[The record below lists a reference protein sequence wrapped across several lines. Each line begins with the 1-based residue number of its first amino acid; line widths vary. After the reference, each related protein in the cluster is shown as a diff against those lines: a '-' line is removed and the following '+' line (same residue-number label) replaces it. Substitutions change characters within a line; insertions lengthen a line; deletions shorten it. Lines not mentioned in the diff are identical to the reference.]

1 MAAPTTRHP
10 LLLTFTLQLTL
21 LLTLVT
27 TVSAQGNCPSDKCR
41 CRRSFWRIVMQ
52 CSDLQG
58 AQVPAFTGNSYR
70 FYDVSFRASCI
81 RRIQQRAFVNITTSD
96 LRLQDLCVETI
107 ERSAF
112 EGVGQDLT
120 GLHLDNNTIRDLPD
134 GIFRHMPNLMYL
146 SLSNNRIRD
155 VPPSV
160 FADLSHLQ
168 FLYLY
173 R

>member
-1 MAAPTTRHP
+1 M
-10 LLLTFTLQLTL
+10 
-21 LLTLVT
+21 
-27 TVSAQGNCPSDKCR
+27 
-41 CRRSFWRIVMQ
+41 
-52 CSDLQG
+52 
-58 AQVPAFTGNSYR
+58 
-70 FYDVSFRASCI
+70 
-81 RRIQQRAFVNITTSD
+81 NITTSD